1 MRPEKLEDYLV
12 SLHTGQWFGWSD
24 SKNKV
29 YANLVI
35 LDETKTKPT
44 EQECIDGLAQLQADY
59 DQAIIDKETKKA
71 SAKSKLE
78 ALGLTTEEI
87 KEAFGI

>member
-1 MRPEKLEDYLV
+1 MKPEHIEDVLV
-12 SLHTGQWFGWSD
+12 HLHSGQWFGWLD

-35 LDETKTKPT
+35 HSADDKPT
-44 EQECIDGLAQLQADY
+44 QEWLEAELIRQQGAWDTEQVAKQERLD
-59 DQAIIDKETKKA
+59 

-78 ALGLTTEEI
+78 ALGLTTEEV
-87 KEAFGI
+87 KTAFGI